1 MRQRIALDRQ
11 ALTVTI
17 LVTAALLFLCAMPLW
32 FPLSTLWLAIP
43 AFYLLV
49 SLYAQ
54 APVAVVVTDD
64 AVVIDRVIGKKRTP
78 LADIERVERMPRPDL
93 SWRLMGSGGFMG
105 YWGLFRSRTLG
116 RFHAYVGRPR
126 QSVLLLLRQGR
137 PVVFSC
143 ADPDAMCALLRQRL
157 GKG

>member
-49 SLYAQ
+49 NLYAQ

-143 ADPDAMCALLRQRL
+143 ADPDTMCALLRQRL

>member
-1 MRQRIALDRQ
+1 MRQRITLDRQ

-17 LVTAALLFLCAMPLW
+17 LVTAAMLFVCAMPLW
-32 FPLSTLWLAIP
+32 FPISTLWLAIP
-43 AFYLLV
+43 ALFLLIG
-49 SLYAQ
+49 LYAQ
-54 APVAVVVTDD
+54 APVAVVVTGD
-64 AVVIDRVIGKKRTP
+64 AVVVNRVIGERRIP

-116 RFHAYVGRPR
+116 RFHAYVGSPR
-126 QSVLLLLRQGR
+126 QSVLLLLKGSR

-157 GKG
+157 GRS

>member
-43 AFYLLV
+43 AFHLLV

-143 ADPDAMCALLRQRL
+143 ADPDSMCALLRQRL

>member
-105 YWGLFRSRTLG
+105 R
-116 RFHAYVGRPR
+116 
-126 QSVLLLLRQGR
+126 
-137 PVVFSC
+137 
-143 ADPDAMCALLRQRL
+143 
-157 GKG
+157 